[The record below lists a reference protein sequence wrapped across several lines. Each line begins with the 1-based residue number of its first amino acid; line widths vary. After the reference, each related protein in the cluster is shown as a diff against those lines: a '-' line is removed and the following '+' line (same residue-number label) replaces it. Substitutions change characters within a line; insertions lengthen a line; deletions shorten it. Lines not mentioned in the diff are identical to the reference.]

1 VAPLTNKLATAFNAW
16 AREGAGARMED
27 AHAPT
32 GKKVLDRIP
41 VGYDQSFI
49 DLGCGNGWATRYMAE
64 RVPTIGLCVGVD
76 VSEELVKE
84 ARRAAVGKLP
94 VKFLVAPMEEV
105 PFGEASFNHAFS
117 MEAIYYTTDALT
129 ALKAVWR
136 LLKQGGSF
144 HVVIDYYRENALS
157 AAWKD
162 DISVPMQFLGQEQ
175 WVELFRK
182 AGFVEVHDE
191 RVMDDRAIPADLAFP
206 WGGFKT
212 RADLHVF
219 RTEIGS
225 LYLRGVKG
233 ELSHALDPFLDRA
246 RRGLASEEKAQGP
259 SGREPPA
266 AAPKEKKKRFGR
278 K

>member
-1 VAPLTNKLATAFNAW
+1 MAPLTSELAAAFNKW

-27 AHAPT
+27 AHAST

-41 VGYDQSFI
+41 VGYDESFI

-84 ARRAAVGKLP
+84 ARRTAVGKFP

-117 MEAIYYTTDALT
+117 MEAIYYTADPLAVV
-129 ALKAVWR
+129 KAVWR
-136 LLKQGGSF
+136 LLKQAGSF
-144 HVVIDYYRENALS
+144 HLVIDYYRENPLS
-157 AAWKD
+157 APWQD
-162 DISVPMQFLGQEQ
+162 DISVKMHFLGELE
-175 WVELFRK
+175 WVLLFEK
-182 AGFVEVHDE
+182 AGFGHVLSE
-191 RVMDDRAIPADLAFP
+191 RVMDDREIPADLAFP

-212 RADLHVF
+212 RADLHAF

-225 LYLRGVKG
+225 LYIRGVKG
-233 ELSHALDPFLDRA
+233 KLSNALDPFLDRA
-246 RRGLASEEKAQGP
+246 RRELVLDEKGKAQG
-259 SGREPPA
+259 GGEPTA
-266 AAPKEKKKRFGR
+266 TGKEKKRRFGR
-278 K
+278 S